1 MQLNKVKLG
10 NYIELY
16 EERNYENEYDES
28 SVRGIAT
35 SKNFIDTKANLD
47 GVSLTSYKLVKP
59 QMFAYVPDTSRRG
72 NKISLAYNNSS

>member
-35 SKNFIDTKANLD
+35 ETIKRIGAYAPPFSFRE
-47 GVSLTSYKLVKP
+47 VKRIKTDKKGKKT
-59 QMFAYVPDTSRRG
+59 A
-72 NKISLAYNNSS
+72 

>member
-10 NYIELY
+10 NYIEPY

-35 SKNFIDTKANLD
+35 SKNFIYTKANLD
-47 GVSLTSYKLVKP
+47 GVSLTSYKLVKLK
-59 QMFAYVPDTSRRG
+59 Y
-72 NKISLAYNNSS
+72 I